1 MQRAACLSVFP
12 QAPGLGPPDLCWL
25 QKAPKPM
32 WGLPSRPGMDAK
44 GFYHYALGRDVSSS
58 AAVAAYFA
66 ELVSLVEPMS
76 FMQVGINC

>member
-1 MQRAACLSVFP
+1 
-12 QAPGLGPPDLCWL
+12 
-25 QKAPKPM
+25 M